1 MALYESVP
9 QRPHWCEP
17 AAMLGEGWRLRKAVC
32 GHPRQVV
39 CELWSH
45 QLGWELRLVI
55 DGGDLRRSQVVRSN
69 DEILSLTEH
78 WKTAMVGRGW
88 S

>member
-1 MALYESVP
+1 MAPYESVP
-9 QRPHWCEP
+9 QRPDWREP
-17 AAMLGEGWRLRKAVC
+17 PAMLGEGWSLRKGVC
-32 GHPRQVV
+32 GHPRQAV

-69 DEILSLTEH
+69 DEILTVGEQ
-78 WKTAMVGRGW
+78 WKAAMVGRGW

>member
-1 MALYESVP
+1 MPDSVLQRESWNGCP
-9 QRPHWCEP
+9 
-17 AAMLGEGWRLRKAVC
+17 AMLGEGWRLHKVVC
-32 GHPRQVV
+32 GHPRQAV

-45 QLGWELRLVI
+45 QLGWELQLVI

-69 DEILSLTEH
+69 DEILTVTEQ
-78 WKTAMVGRGW
+78 WKTAMVERGW

>member
-1 MALYESVP
+1 
-9 QRPHWCEP
+9 
-17 AAMLGEGWRLRKAVC
+17 MLGESWRLHKVVC
-32 GHPRQVV
+32 GHPRQAV

-69 DEILSLTEH
+69 DEILALTEQ
-78 WKTAMVGRGW
+78 WKGAMVGRGW